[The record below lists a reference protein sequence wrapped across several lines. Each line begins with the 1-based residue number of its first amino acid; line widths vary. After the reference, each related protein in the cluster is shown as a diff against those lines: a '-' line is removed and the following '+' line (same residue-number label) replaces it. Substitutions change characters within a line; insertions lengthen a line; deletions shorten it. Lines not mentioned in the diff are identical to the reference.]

1 MDEPIRHR
9 EFTRWDIEDMR
20 RMTPAQKLDLAL
32 ELSLMVIKL
41 NEAGRRSR
49 SL

>member
-20 RMTPAQKLDLAL
+20 RMTPQEKLTLAL
-32 ELSLMVIKL
+32 ELSEMVIKL
-41 NEAGRRSR
+41 HEAGKRSR
-49 SL
+49 SN